1 VRTVENKGKMGKS
14 QYINFFNFLFHYKQA
29 TISSVW
35 VSYRLIQTVFFD
47 LVAKSVEVFIV
58 AVNGSVLVLV
68 VKWGVLQTMKVFLHC
83 GCRPSYVRLMWSDNY
98 WHWTPQKVDEKYLE
112 SLEYGARDGWGRSA
126 GQICIKWRSL
136 T

>member
-68 VKWGVLQTMKVFLHC
+68 VK
-83 GCRPSYVRLMWSDNY
+83 
-98 WHWTPQKVDEKYLE
+98 
-112 SLEYGARDGWGRSA
+112 
-126 GQICIKWRSL
+126 
-136 T
+136 